1 MKDRKELGMGV
12 HSGLRNT
19 MDGRRHDG
27 VSRVDGGS
35 SEEEEIWRGIY
46 GLQYS
51 GTSTST
57 SQYVYHPL

>member
-1 MKDRKELGMGV
+1 MGV